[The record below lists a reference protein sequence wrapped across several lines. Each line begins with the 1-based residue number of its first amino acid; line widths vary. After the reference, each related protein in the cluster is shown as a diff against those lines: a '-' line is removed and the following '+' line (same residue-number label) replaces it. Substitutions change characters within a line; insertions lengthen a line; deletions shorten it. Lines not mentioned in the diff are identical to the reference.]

1 MRVKDVDFEI
11 IPDFAFELGYTA
23 AKKPRNNQRAAARSA
38 WSMSSWMSARSSIPT
53 DSRR

>member
-11 IPDFAFELGYTA
+11 IPDFAFELGYIA

-38 WSMSSWMSARSSIPT
+38 WSMSSTGMLMPAMSSAE
-53 DSRR
+53 